1 MKTRKNQKGF
11 TLVEL
16 LVAISILGLIM
27 VIAIPQ
33 ISNIQT
39 SNKNTKYKKYA
50 ESMITSA
57 KLYTDS
63 YTQDMFGNNQSGCV
77 DIPYEDMKE
86 KDLLKDFKLEGST
99 CNHPGKTFIRVRK
112 ANDHYLYQS
121 SIYCTDKS
129 GKVVYDKQLSATG
142 CDDKPDT
149 KGPTMT
155 IDAAPTAWSKGVGVK
170 ATVRIWDEYGM
181 LENIK
186 IKLVWTKEGAEVGTP
201 VEYNFKNKR
210 YAASTSSTALT
221 YSIEVPQNATG
232 QYILKA
238 IPVDVRDS
246 VGNYQ
251 KNTVQSGAFK
261 LDNTKPRVTG
271 TTNDSNSQWTNK
283 DVTITA
289 TGADDHSGV
298 KQIYYYY
305 SADNKLKDWNEDNKE
320 SVKGIWSV
328 QRNNEAFIIV
338 EDAVG
343 NFSEPVSA
351 GHIKIDKTKPT
362 VGTVTN
368 DSDSKWV
375 NRNVVI
381 TATAS
386 DTGGSKLDGIYY
398 YYNDDSTNRNDW
410 DSGSTISSVTG
421 TWGTERN
428 NTVTIIAKDNAGNV
442 SDAASAGSVK
452 IDKTK
457 PTISSINNPS
467 NGNATVPGLTMTL
480 TGGDSG
486 TYQSGIAKWRW
497 TYDTSSWNDYASSN
511 YSPFTTTAFTA
522 LRNPTT
528 VYYSLCDTAGNC
540 SNHSTTT
547 VHIVSACSSTTTT
560 WSGSWSA
567 CTKKCGGGTQTQ
579 TGTKY
584 STYTGEN
591 CGSDSKS
598 QNCETQACCSK
609 VTYKDGSTCS
619 VDCGGGTYN
628 RLAYSYYDGSRCSGS
643 DTSTG
648 GNSCNT
654 HTCGP
659 PSHTHK
665 TSLLGDVLHKCG
677 YHLSCGTTHSTAHWG
692 YCGVCYNYGKVYRSD
707 TYSHCPG
714 KNLDG
719 CKWWNT
725 SYPTSVKGY

>member
-1 MKTRKNQKGF
+1 MKNNKNQKGF

-33 ISNIQT
+33 ISTIQT

-50 ESMITSA
+50 ESMVTSA

-63 YTQDMFGNNQSGCV
+63 YTEDMFGNNQSGCV
-77 DIPYEDMKE
+77 DIPYKDMKD
-86 KDLLKDFKLEGST
+86 KDLIKDFKLDGAT
-99 CNHPGKTFIRVRK
+99 CNHTGKTFIRVRK

-129 GKVVYDKQLSATG
+129 GKVVYDKQLPTTG

-155 IDAAPTAWSKGVGVK
+155 IDAAPADWTKGVGVK

-210 YAASTSSTALT
+210 YVASTASTALT

-246 VGNYQ
+246 VGNY
-251 KNTVQSGAFK
+251 KTGNVMSGAFK
-261 LDNTKPRVTG
+261 LDNTKPRITG
-271 TTNDSNSQWTNK
+271 TTNSSNSEWTNQ
-283 DVTITA
+283 DVTITSS
-289 TGADDHSGV
+289 GEDDHSGI

-305 SADNKLKDWNEDNKE
+305 TANDKLKDWNEDNKTT
-320 SVKGIWSV
+320 VKGIWTAERS
-328 QRNNEAFIIV
+328 NEVFVIA
-338 EDAVG
+338 EDKVG
-343 NFSEPVSA
+343 NLSEPVSA
-351 GHIKIDKTKPT
+351 GDVNIDKTKPRLLST
-362 VGTVTN
+362 SN
-368 DSDSKWV
+368 DSKSKWV
-375 NRNVVI
+375 NKNVII
-381 TATAS
+381 TATAT
-386 DTGGSKLDGIYY
+386 DTGGSGLEGIYY
-398 YYNDDSTNRNDW
+398 HYDSDSTHRNDW
-410 DSGSTISSVTG
+410 DSGSTAASVTG
-421 TWGTERN
+421 TWSAERN
-428 NTVTIIAKDNAGNV
+428 NGIYIVVKDNAGNV
-442 SDAASAGSVK
+442 SDSSSVGSIK

-457 PTISSINNPS
+457 PVISSISNPKNNTP
-467 NGNATVPGLTMTL
+467 TVPGLKVTL

-486 TYQSGIAKWRW
+486 TYQSGIAKWRYHYPNEDW
-497 TYDTSSWNDYASSN
+497 KDISNSNKSPYEDTY
-511 YSPFTTTAFTA
+511 TA
-522 LRNPTT
+522 LRNATT

-540 SNHSTTT
+540 SDASTTI

-560 WSGSWSA
+560 WSGTWTT
-567 CTKKCGGGTQTQ
+567 CTKKCGTGTQTQ
-579 TGTKY
+579 SGTKY

-591 CGSDSKS
+591 CGTTSKS

-609 VTYKDGSTCS
+609 VTYTDGDKCS
-619 VDCGGGTYN
+619 ADCGGGTKN
-628 RLAYSYYDGSRCSGS
+628 RLAYSYYDGSRCSS
-643 DTSTG
+643 NDTDTG
-648 GNSCNT
+648 GAACNT